1 MRISGMSSP
10 SEAELNGRHNTR
22 FRMMC
27 NTAKSMNISIWVIAL
42 GTSLSSDMLG
52 CASNANQAS
61 TISNRDALIA
71 RFQQI
76 GNNIGALR
84 LTQ

>member
-1 MRISGMSSP
+1 MRVTGAGTCP
-10 SEAELNGRHNTR
+10 DQYDRHLQR
-22 FRMMC
+22 FRMIC
-27 NTAKSMNISIWVIAL
+27 NAAKSMNMSIWVIAL
-42 GTSLSSDMLG
+42 GTTLSQDMID

-61 TISNRDALIA
+61 TSADRASLIA

-76 GNNIGALR
+76 GAQIGALR

>member
-1 MRISGMSSP
+1 MI
-10 SEAELNGRHNTR
+10 
-22 FRMMC
+22 C
-27 NTAKSMNISIWVIAL
+27 NAAKSMNISIWVIAF
-42 GTSLSSDMLG
+42 GPSLSSDMTQ

-61 TISNRDALIA
+61 TASDRDALIA

-76 GNNIGALR
+76 GSQIGALR

>member
-1 MRISGMSSP
+1 MV
-10 SEAELNGRHNTR
+10 
-22 FRMMC
+22 C
-27 NTAKSMNISIWVIAL
+27 NAAKSLNISIWVIAF
-42 GTSLSSDMLG
+42 GTTLSGDMEQ

-61 TISNRDALIA
+61 TAADRATLIA

-76 GNNIGALR
+76 GSQIGALR